1 MRNTSA
7 AAKLPRLC
15 VINSMAGYGR
25 ISTTVALPVISTLQV
40 QACPV
45 PTSVLSNHLAFPAC
59 YKQDFTAHMGNYI
72 ETWKTLGL
80 NFDGLYSGYLG
91 SVAQMDV
98 VYQFLEDFK
107 PSLFLLDPVMADNGR
122 VYSTI
127 TPEHIE
133 KMKDLAVRADILTP
147 NLTEACLLTDTPYH
161 EEPWSDEDLE
171 ELLRKLSALCP
182 GRIVITGLS
191 RDGQLVNA
199 IWENNA
205 FTTYAVP
212 VAGKSRSGT
221 GDLFA
226 SIVAADTLRGADL
239 YSAVKKAANFIAL
252 CIRGAEE
259 LDIPAKEGVPFELY
273 LHCLQ

>member
-1 MRNTSA
+1 MRNNGA

-59 YKQDFTAHMGNYI
+59 YKQDFTSHMGHYI

-80 NFDGLYSGYLG
+80 HFDGLYSGYLG

-171 ELLRKLSALCP
+171 ALLRKLSSLCP

-199 IWENNA
+199 IWENNI